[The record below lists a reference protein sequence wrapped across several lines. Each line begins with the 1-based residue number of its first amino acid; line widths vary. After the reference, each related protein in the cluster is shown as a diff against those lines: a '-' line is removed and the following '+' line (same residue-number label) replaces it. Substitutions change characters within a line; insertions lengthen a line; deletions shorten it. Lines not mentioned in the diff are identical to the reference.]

1 MLICI
6 AEERNNSNII
16 LAYRIQDTVT
26 GQVRDFEAG
35 ELKNY
40 IKRGMLQ
47 VVNLRLTTD
56 NRLIKHRV
64 EKVYDETPHYVI
76 YDGAGLYIQNKLKY
90 TNEQQEHINK
100 IMKKEIKSKKSAF
113 DFIENVFSMF
123 GKPKFKVD
131 KERYYENGY
140 DYASYDGEIND

>member
-26 GQVRDFEAG
+26 GQVGDFEAR

-64 EKVYDETPHYVI
+64 EKVYDKTPHYVI
-76 YDGAGLYIQNKLKY
+76 HDGAGLSVQNKPKY
-90 TNEQQEHINK
+90 TNEQQEYINK
-100 IMKKEIKSKKSAF
+100 IMKKETKSKKSAF
-113 DFIENVFSMF
+113 DFIENIFSMF
-123 GKPKFKVD
+123 EKPKFKVD
-131 KERYYENGY
+131 KERYYENGH
-140 DYASYDGEIND
+140 DYASYDDEIND